1 MKMPNV
7 TNSAE
12 TLIKVYGVY
21 HLTRLQADKNV
32 KELAAGFERAQARLA
47 DKLAAYEAA
56 YISAQRALA
65 VRDGEDVALDDAVRR
80 FYNAVLG
87 KCGNNHKSQ
96 LFIRYFPDGMSPV
109 VNAPLENELLKV
121 NTIITKLAEEADAD
135 LAGHADSL
143 VAAMNALQT
152 AMDAHTT
159 ALTGEANAYGMVQSE
174 KINWL
179 DTYKL
184 DHRTLAQLYY
194 KEAKKAD
201 TFFKP
206 AAKDKKEAAA
216 PAVPEVP
223 KV

>member
-1 MKMPNV
+1 MNMPSIK
-7 TNSAE
+7 NSAE

-32 KELAAGFERAQARLA
+32 KELAAGFERAQTRLTE
-47 DKLAAYEAA
+47 KLDAYESA
-56 YISAQRALA
+56 YIAAQRALA
-65 VRDGEDVALDDAVRR
+65 VRDGEDVALDDTVRR

-96 LFIRYFPDGMSPV
+96 LFLRYFPEGMTPV

-121 NTIITKLAEEADAD
+121 NNIITKLAEEADPD
-135 LAGHADSL
+135 LASQTDSIL
-143 VAAMNALQT
+143 AAMNNLQA
-152 AMDAHTT
+152 AMDTHAA
-159 ALTGEANAYGMVQSE
+159 ALSTEAGAYGMVQAE

-184 DHRTLAQLYY
+184 GHRTLAQLYY
-194 KEAKKAD
+194 KDAKKAD

-206 AAKDKKEAAA
+206 TIKGKKEEEAA
-216 PAVPEVP
+216 PVAP

>member
-1 MKMPNV
+1 MRMPNV

-12 TLIKVYGVY
+12 TLMKVYGVY
-21 HLTRLQADKNV
+21 HLTRLQADKSV
-32 KELAAGFERAQARLA
+32 KELADGFEKAQSRLKM
-47 DKLAAYEAA
+47 KLEAYEAA

-65 VRDGEDVALDDAVRR
+65 VRDGEDVALDDTVRR

-96 LFIRYFPDGMSPV
+96 LFLRYFPDGMAIV
-109 VNAPLENELLKV
+109 VNAPLENELMKV
-121 NTIITKLAEEADAD
+121 NTIITKLAEEADPD

-143 VAAMNALQT
+143 VAAMNNLQA
-152 AMDAHTT
+152 AMDAHS
-159 ALTGEANAYGMVQSE
+159 AAITGEANAYGMVQAE

-179 DTYKL
+179 DSYKL

-201 TFFKP
+201 TYFKP
-206 AAKDKKEAAA
+206 VTKDKKEAE
-216 PAVPEVP
+216 PATPEVP